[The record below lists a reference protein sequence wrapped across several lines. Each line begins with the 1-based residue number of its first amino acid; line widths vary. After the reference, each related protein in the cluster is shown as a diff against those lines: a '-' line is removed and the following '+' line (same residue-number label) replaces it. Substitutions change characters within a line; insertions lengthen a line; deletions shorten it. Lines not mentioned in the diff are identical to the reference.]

1 MVIGVQESGKIRS
14 RTELPAGL
22 VTGFDISKKTAIG
35 EDVGQPESS
44 EVLQSGIYNLHK
56 IRRIHTETKM
66 RKRNFKA
73 DETIFE
79 NALKSYDKEG
89 SQKSLTD

>member
-1 MVIGVQESGKIRS
+1 
-14 RTELPAGL
+14 
-22 VTGFDISKKTAIG
+22 
-35 EDVGQPESS
+35 
-44 EVLQSGIYNLHK
+44 
-56 IRRIHTETKM
+56 M